1 LKEGCYHSSF
11 YPQNWYKNNIA
22 NKMEEILMAK
32 IPQYLK
38 ERRKYLLKKLVAVQ
52 NVIDAHEQ
60 EPVVLK
66 VVKTKQ

>member
-1 LKEGCYHSSF
+1 
-11 YPQNWYKNNIA
+11 
-22 NKMEEILMAK
+22 MEEILMAK